1 MSARQLQ
8 LLVLGARTRRML
20 RHTADPVERALA
32 LVIIARSVADHA
44 AASAASSRAS
54 DTAEL
59 EGAERILTTTLEH
72 LHRMRTT
79 SHHLADQQRSTAG
92 GAQTAAGSA

>member
-1 MSARQLQ
+1 
-8 LLVLGARTRRML
+8 ML
-20 RHTADPVERALA
+20 RHTGDPVERALA

-44 AASAASSRAS
+44 AASAANTRGG

-59 EGAERILTTTLEH
+59 EGTERILTTTLEH
-72 LHRMRTT
+72 LHRMRATAY
-79 SHHLADQQRSTAG
+79 HHADQPESTAR